1 MITERDLREAIAEC
15 KGERHPTARTCIQLA
30 AFYILQDHLFEEPTS
45 DDRQMTV
52 RHSYSA
58 GPKAEEMES
67 DFMRAIRRLDEDEAW
82 RLVQELVEALAI
94 LNPNLYH
101 NFMNKI
107 GA

>member
-45 DDRQMTV
+45 DDRPV

-58 GPKAEEMES
+58 GPKVEEMES